1 MGTESSERDSAH
13 QNPSGGSKSS
23 STDYADRFVR
33 WFAGKGEDGKAVHK
47 GITFFLV
54 RFLIVLLLIYLAVA
68 LLSVV
73 IVIAIPVVLWFL
85 IRFVWRRLAASKPDS
100 DIVLRLSAL
109 PPKTRK
115 IGCGVICAFLAI
127 ILLGAL
133 GSSGSSGSTKA
144 KAAQEAL
151 DSAALVE
158 NSPLLGTTS
167 NNPYRIEYGSKE
179 SGRTTVAVSD
189 LFAPSI
195 SEVSLESSS
204 TLDTM
209 SIGEQIAAITLS
221 NSAGSKEV
229 TVRFL
234 VQDTQIPE
242 VQIKEETVSLSQGDE
257 FDPSSNVTAKDSVDG
272 VLSQVDSRP
281 EAKRSSDGAERY
293 ESGWFMLSYTD
304 PSGNAVPSIDT
315 SVTGAYRVSAIAY
328 DKNGN
333 CSGDSYFTVVVKAT
347 ETSAERSAV
356 TEEETAQEEDST
368 QQSSEQS
375 TSTAAPATHDYV
387 LNTNTKKIH
396 DPGCSS
402 IKKMKEQ
409 NKQTVNSTLADLEAQ
424 GYEPCN
430 KCHPR

>member
-1 MGTESSERDSAH
+1 MVSHTFCLETPCRLKAGQRYRAKALCSS
-13 QNPSGGSKSS
+13 P
-23 STDYADRFVR
+23 
-33 WFAGKGEDGKAVHK
+33 KGEKDR
-47 GITFFLV
+47 L
-54 RFLIVLLLIYLAVA
+54 RRYLCFSGNYFAWCA
-68 LLSVV
+68 WDL
-73 IVIAIPVVLWFL
+73 
-85 IRFVWRRLAASKPDS
+85 RRAGGVGQRDARRKLAASWYDKQQP
-100 DIVLRLSAL
+100 LSN
-109 PPKTRK
+109 RV
-115 IGCGVICAFLAI
+115 C
-127 ILLGAL
+127 
-133 GSSGSSGSTKA
+133 
-144 KAAQEAL
+144 
-151 DSAALVE
+151 
-158 NSPLLGTTS
+158 
-167 NNPYRIEYGSKE
+167 
-179 SGRTTVAVSD
+179 
-189 LFAPSI
+189 LFAPSV

-204 TLDTM
+204 TLDTT
-209 SIGEQIAAITLS
+209 SIGEQLAAITLS

-387 LNTNTKKIH
+387 LNTNAKKIH

>member
-13 QNPSGGSKSS
+13 HNPSGGSKSS

-54 RFLIVLLLIYLAVA
+54 RFLIVLLLIYLAVV

-73 IVIAIPVVLWFL
+73 IVIAIPVALWFL

-109 PPKTRK
+109 PPKARK

-133 GSSGSSGSTKA
+133 GTS
-144 KAAQEAL
+144 AAQEAL
-151 DSAALVE
+151 DSATLVE

-179 SGRTTVAVSD
+179 SGRTTIAVSD
-189 LFAPSI
+189 LFAPSV

-204 TLDTM
+204 TLDTT
-209 SIGEQIAAITLS
+209 SIGEQLAAITLS

-375 TSTAAPATHDYV
+375 TSTAAQQPTI
-387 LNTNTKKIH
+387 TF
-396 DPGCSS
+396 
-402 IKKMKEQ
+402 
-409 NKQTVNSTLADLEAQ
+409 STPIRRRFTTPDALQ
-424 GYEPCN
+424 S
-430 KCHPR
+430 RR

>member
-1 MGTESSERDSAH
+1 M
-13 QNPSGGSKSS
+13 
-23 STDYADRFVR
+23 
-33 WFAGKGEDGKAVHK
+33 
-47 GITFFLV
+47 
-54 RFLIVLLLIYLAVA
+54 

-73 IVIAIPVVLWFL
+73 IVIAIPVALWFL

-109 PPKTRK
+109 PPKARK

-133 GSSGSSGSTKA
+133 GTS
-144 KAAQEAL
+144 AAQEAL
-151 DSAALVE
+151 DSATLVE

-179 SGRTTVAVSD
+179 SGRTTIAVSD
-189 LFAPSI
+189 LFAPSV

-204 TLDTM
+204 TLDTT
-209 SIGEQIAAITLS
+209 SIGEQLAAITLS

-387 LNTNTKKIH
+387 LNTNAKKIH

>member
-1 MGTESSERDSAH
+1 MREIPLITTLR
-13 QNPSGGSKSS
+13 GGSKSS

-54 RFLIVLLLIYLAVA
+54 RFLIVLLLIYLAVV

-73 IVIAIPVVLWFL
+73 IVIAIPVALWFL

-109 PPKTRK
+109 PPKARK

-127 ILLGAL
+127 ILRGAL
-133 GSSGSSGSTKA
+133 GTS
-144 KAAQEAL
+144 AAQEAL
-151 DSAALVE
+151 DSATLVE

-179 SGRTTVAVSD
+179 SGRTTIAVSD
-189 LFAPSI
+189 LFAPSV

-204 TLDTM
+204 TLDTT
-209 SIGEQIAAITLS
+209 SIGEQLAAITLS

-387 LNTNTKKIH
+387 LNTNAKKIH

>member
-73 IVIAIPVVLWFL
+73 IVIAIPVALWFL

-109 PPKTRK
+109 TPKTRK
-115 IGCGVICAFLAI
+115 IGCGVICALLAI

-133 GSSGSSGSTKA
+133 VSSGSSGSTTA

-151 DSAALVE
+151 DSATLVE

-189 LFAPSI
+189 LFAPSV

-242 VQIKEETVSLSQGDE
+242 VQIKRRQFSYLRVTSLIHL
-257 FDPSSNVTAKDSVDG
+257 VTLQLKTLLTGSCPK
-272 VLSQVDSRP
+272 STRRP

-304 PSGNAVPSIDT
+304 P
-315 SVTGAYRVSAIAY
+315 
-328 DKNGN
+328 
-333 CSGDSYFTVVVKAT
+333 
-347 ETSAERSAV
+347 
-356 TEEETAQEEDST
+356 
-368 QQSSEQS
+368 
-375 TSTAAPATHDYV
+375 PAT
-387 LNTNTKKIH
+387 
-396 DPGCSS
+396 
-402 IKKMKEQ
+402 
-409 NKQTVNSTLADLEAQ
+409 
-424 GYEPCN
+424 PCR
-430 KCHPR
+430 PLTPA